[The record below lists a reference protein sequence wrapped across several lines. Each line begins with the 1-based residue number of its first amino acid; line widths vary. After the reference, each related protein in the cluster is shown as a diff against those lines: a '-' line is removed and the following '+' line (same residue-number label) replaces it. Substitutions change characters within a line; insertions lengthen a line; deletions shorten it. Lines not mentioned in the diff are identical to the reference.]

1 MAACSSSSRVPLKSK
16 LERRKPCRCACL
28 VNVCTNALFE
38 RVRREIN
45 FANQASAIL
54 IVDQRRATP
63 GGELDLRAGKPFI
76 HDGGELGSRDRV
88 SAVVVSEVSE
98 LRLECEAN
106 KLLSTIIFV
115 DPCVACCGSEGQ
127 GNGFPD
133 GRLRSEMFSPHHRA
147 ALAAVTEHDRR
158 PGADDACSVTLDV
171 ATTHVFI

>member
-1 MAACSSSSRVPLKSK
+1 MFLFFASPSQIK
-16 LERRKPCRCACL
+16 LDWRKPCGHACF
-28 VNVCTNALFE
+28 VNVCANALFE
-38 RVRREIN
+38 RVWSEIN
-45 FANQASAIL
+45 FTNQASAVL
-54 IVDQRRATP
+54 IVNQRRA
-63 GGELDLRAGKPFI
+63 GAGREIYLRAGKPFI
-76 HDGGELGSRDRV
+76 HDGGELGSGDRV

-98 LRLECEAN
+98 LRLECEAHE
-106 KLLSTIIFV
+106 LLSAIIFV